1 MGTSAAVISFVSS
14 SVYGIISHCYD
25 PQCDDLFPNLIAP
38 FHYCISPPQRIEM
51 TLDGAIRV
59 VNWRCNVSIAL
70 ASSSNSA
77 ALIHPNGR
85 VLQYHSRVEIMTYD
99 GKNKNNFVRF
109 AKIWYKGISF
119 TSENNALV
127 YLVDSGGTRTTT
139 DTFMD
144 LRNDITEQ
152 VFLTGSTH
160 GPAYDNQA
168 KKEVMNHKYW
178 PALDG
183 TEVHELNGF
192 RIAQTVDGMVR

>member
-1 MGTSAAVISFVSS
+1 ME
-14 SVYGIISHCYD
+14 
-25 PQCDDLFPNLIAP
+25 LFLA
-38 FHYCISPPQRIEM
+38 RIEM

-59 VNWRCNVSIAL
+59 VNWRCNVSISL

-109 AKIWYKGISF
+109 AKIWCKGISF

-192 RIAQTVDGMVR
+192 RIAQTVDGMVRYVITIIWWSLVKAPLLSSICYEEISTT

>member
-1 MGTSAAVISFVSS
+1 MKIFVLS
-14 SVYGIISHCYD
+14 
-25 PQCDDLFPNLIAP
+25 
-38 FHYCISPPQRIEM
+38 RIEM

-59 VNWRCNVSIAL
+59 INWRCNVSISL

-99 GKNKNNFVRF
+99 GKSKNNFVRF

-139 DTFMD
+139 DSFMD

-192 RIAQTVDGMVR
+192 RIAQTVDGMVRCVALFGFPESILLNVHKSCVVTESQRPTRIFW